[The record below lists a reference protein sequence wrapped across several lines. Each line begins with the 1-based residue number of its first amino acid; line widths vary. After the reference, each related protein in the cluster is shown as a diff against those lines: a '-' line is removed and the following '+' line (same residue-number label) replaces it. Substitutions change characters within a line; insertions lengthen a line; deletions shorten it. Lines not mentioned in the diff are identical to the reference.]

1 LPDALVD
8 GRRCCVYDFWRKL
21 IVVAAHQH
29 NPQDVVVDNLLNATD
44 SVERRHIVVL
54 VGNSCVKDE
63 PFRER

>member
-1 LPDALVD
+1 
-8 GRRCCVYDFWRKL
+8 
-21 IVVAAHQH
+21 VVAARQH
-29 NPQDVVVDNLLNATD
+29 NLQDVVVDNLLNATD